1 MLCEVYARFIRFVSP
16 GRSRVYRYFF
26 DPFILNCYD
35 YLYFCARALISRI
48 SMTNQT
54 EIWVYA
60 YLRKNHDHHDLYGF
74 HDASLASD
82 LGHCCNCCYDVQ
94 NSFLRTLY
102 DKFYN
107 RQKNQNT
114 PIDNPFVLYENKSEF
129 LLNTGDLDRKNKY
142 FTVII
147 VTDFELVSIYH
158 LAIDKIKSPLCQHN
172 NK

>member
-1 MLCEVYARFIRFVSP
+1 
-16 GRSRVYRYFF
+16 
-26 DPFILNCYD
+26 
-35 YLYFCARALISRI
+35 
-48 SMTNQT
+48 MTNQT
-54 EIWVYA
+54 EIWVYV

-74 HDASLASD
+74 HDASPASD

-94 NSFLRTLY
+94 NSFHRTLY

-129 LLNTGDLDRKNKY
+129 LLNTGELDRKNKY

-147 VTDFELVSIYH
+147 VTDFELVSIYQ
-158 LAIDKIKSPLCQHN
+158 LAIDKI
-172 NK
+172 